1 MSRLRSVDLR
11 MADAIGASRVI
22 TLLAILLSMLLLTG
36 CGGEEAPR
44 EQRPAGEGEEDVR
57 PLSREQL
64 EMQAE
69 AMVIRLRYLNSTSPA
84 FVEFD
89 PDCPA
94 KVNSRMEPHTA
105 AKPTRLA

>member
-1 MSRLRSVDLR
+1 MSRLRPVDLR
-11 MADAIGASRVI
+11 IADAIGASRVI

-64 EMQAE
+64 EMLAE
-69 AMVIRLRYLNSTSPA
+69 AMSPAVAESLGIVDTTIRVTSPIPPESVLLPGTA
-84 FVEFD
+84 FDTVPE
-89 PDCPA
+89 
-94 KVNSRMEPHTA
+94 N
-105 AKPTRLA
+105 